1 MNRALALIFGFVACV
16 LPLATLARA
25 APELADAWNGS
36 EIAWRD
42 IGSGIKESVKT
53 GKPVIMV
60 FHASWCSAC
69 KKYRSVFKDPEI
81 VEAARR
87 FVMILIDADAD
98 KYASGAFSP
107 DGSYVPRTIFLD
119 AEGNVRKEY
128 HGSDPE
134 HAYSIDIDG
143 PRELLALM
151 KKAQGMSGRSEPEA
165 EPAEKSEKPEK
176 SDGI

>member
-1 MNRALALIFGFVACV
+1 MMNRSLALIFGLAALV

-36 EIAWRD
+36 GIAWRD

-60 FHASWCSAC
+60 FHAPWCSAC

-81 VEAARR
+81 VKAARG

-98 KYASGAFSP
+98 KYASGAFQP

-119 AEGNVRKEY
+119 SEGNVRKEY

-134 HAYSIDIDG
+134 HAYSIDVDG
-143 PRELLALM
+143 PAELLALM
-151 KKAQGMSGRSEPEA
+151 RKAQSMSRPSQP
-165 EPAEKSEKPEK
+165 EPAVKPEK